1 MIGRIRTAFHKS
13 LQAPPAA
20 SRRAVLLAGC
30 AAAVASATQA
40 QSAPVVTLFGDSIV
54 AGYGLSPADGLARQL
69 EMALAAQGVTAAVR
83 NAGVPGEP
91 SPGGLARLDASV
103 KKDTVVCVVEFG
115 GNDRRL
121 GLPETLT
128 HDSLDEIVQRLLTRG
143 VTVIVAENGG
153 LGRMQ
158 REIAE
163 AHGATFYP
171 NLFAGVGR
179 EMRQPDGVHPNAT
192 GERIIAQA
200 LAPVVAQALR
210 DHR

>member
-1 MIGRIRTAFHKS
+1 M
-13 LQAPPAA
+13 
-20 SRRAVLLAGC
+20 SRRAAIGGSVAALAASVARGQ
-30 AAAVASATQA
+30 AAPP
-40 QSAPVVTLFGDSIV
+40 PVVTLFGDSIV
-54 AGYGLSPADGLARQL
+54 AGYGLAPADGLARQL
-69 EMALAAQGVTAAVR
+69 ELALAARDVTAVVR

-103 KKDTVVCVVEFG
+103 RKDTAVCVVEFG

-121 GLPETLT
+121 GLPESLT
-128 HDSLDEIVQRLLTRG
+128 HDSLDQIVQRLRARG

-153 LGRMQ
+153 LGRIQ

-163 AHGATFYP
+163 ARGAIFYP
-171 NLFAGVGR
+171 NLFAGTGR
-179 EMRQPDGVHPNAT
+179 DMRLPDGVHPNAAA
-192 GERIIAQA
+192 ERIMAQA